1 MELVCIVCPQG
12 CHLSAQRTENGS
24 ITVTGNTC
32 ARGAK
37 FAESEMT
44 HPMRSLTTTVA
55 TAFADMPM
63 LPVRTD
69 GEIPKEK
76 INDVMRVC
84 GKFLLK
90 NPVQCGDVVLE
101 NAADTG
107 CDLIATRTITLPPK
121 ECQP

>member
-1 MELVCIVCPQG
+1 MEFVCIVCPQG
-12 CHLSAQRTENGS
+12 CRLSAQRAENGT
-24 ITVTGNTC
+24 IAVTGNTC

-37 FAESEMT
+37 FAAEELT

-55 TAFADMPM
+55 TTLADVPV

-84 GKFLLK
+84 GKFLLTHA
-90 NPVQCGDVVLE
+90 VRCGDIVIE
-101 NAADTG
+101 NVADTS
-107 CDLIATRTITLPPK
+107 CNLIATRTAP
-121 ECQP
+121 QPQRRE